1 MLVKENERDDLVRKL
16 HRRCCSYI
24 NLKEEKNPSSL
35 GLPIQTS
42 RPKGKGKQK
51 NKKQKIQKPQGR
63 TPDKWCLSGRQPS
76 EK

>member
-35 GLPIQTS
+35 GLSIQTS

-51 NKKQKIQKPQGR
+51 NKKQKKQNVPDNGLCHL
-63 TPDKWCLSGRQPS
+63 TPHQHAADC
-76 EK
+76 